1 MKEFHVEITEILQKT
16 VKIKA
21 ENQEEAVEAAKARY
35 SGGEYVATE
44 FDVRP

>member
-21 ENQEEAVEAAKARY
+21 ENQEEVTAAE
-35 SGGEYVATE
+35 SM
-44 FDVRP
+44 